1 MNTSKPYSRR
11 EFLKSAAV
19 GVFAVGL
26 LGLPRRG
33 KGIEITCSHCSA
45 RFRDGH
51 SYQEGSISGVYCPNC
66 GIEIS
71 RLVFDVD
78 PRARDGYS
86 TRVSKRKGQVSRWD
100 FAQVPFPN
108 RKLVGTTDKPAVT
121 FSEVNFRGRRTI

>member
-1 MNTSKPYSRR
+1 MNTNKPYSRR

-19 GVFAVGL
+19 GVVALGL
-26 LGLPRRG
+26 LGMPRSG
-33 KGIEITCSHCSA
+33 KGIDITCSHCGA

-51 SYQEGSISGVYCPNC
+51 PHQEGSVSGVYCPGC

-78 PRARDGYS
+78 RDARFPYPGG
-86 TRVSKRKGQVSRWD
+86 VSKRRGKRVLWN

-108 RKLVGTTDKPAVT
+108 RKLLGSTNKPAIT
-121 FSEVNFRGRRTI
+121 FSEVDFKGRRTI

>member
-1 MNTSKPYSRR
+1 MNTSKQYSRR

-19 GVFAVGL
+19 GVVAVSL

-33 KGIEITCSHCSA
+33 KGIEITCSHCA
-45 RFRDGH
+45 ACFKDGH
-51 SYQEGSISGVYCPNC
+51 PHQEGSVSGVYCPNC

-78 PRARDGYS
+78 RDARLSYPGV
-86 TRVSKRKGQVSRWD
+86 VSRRKGKRSRSN

-108 RKLVGTTDKPAVT
+108 RKLVGTTDKPVVT
-121 FSEVNFRGRRTI
+121 FSEVDFKGRRTI